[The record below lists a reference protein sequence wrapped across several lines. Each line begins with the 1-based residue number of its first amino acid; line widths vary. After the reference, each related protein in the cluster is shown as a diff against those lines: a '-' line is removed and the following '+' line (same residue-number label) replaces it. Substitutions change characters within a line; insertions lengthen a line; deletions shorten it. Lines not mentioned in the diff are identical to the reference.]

1 MKFIEIHF
9 YCSLPLFFKKVSV
22 LYTVFIVKS
31 KGPLTLLLLASVK
44 FRGGGLP
51 SLDTTSLSTQFL

>member
-22 LYTVFIVKS
+22 LYIVFIVKS

-51 SLDTTSLSTQFL
+51 TLDTTALSTQFL